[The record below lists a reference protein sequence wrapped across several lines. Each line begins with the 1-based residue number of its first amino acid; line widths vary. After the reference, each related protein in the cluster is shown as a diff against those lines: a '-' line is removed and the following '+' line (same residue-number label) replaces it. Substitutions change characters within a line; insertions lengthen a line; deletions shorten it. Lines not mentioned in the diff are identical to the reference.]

1 MKLIFFEFFDFFL
14 IFLNNFLKCWSSA
27 YAFRKE
33 RVMLNRVTRLINTY
47 MGNVDVE
54 DSLLLSSSVS
64 SKLINYPRRSI
75 FILNLFRVISYAIP
89 PRYSVMNF
97 NLENLL
103 RARIFLQFET
113 TRFIL
118 FEYNQKP

>member
-14 IFLNNFLKCWSSA
+14 IFLNNLLKCWSSA